1 MQRYFLKNHQFQDKQ
16 VRITDEDAHHIAR
29 VMRMVVGEQIIVCN
43 EEKEC
48 YYLTLTSV
56 TSDEVIGEIKEAIE
70 ADTELPI
77 DVTIAQGLPKG
88 DKFEWVIQKA
98 TECGAAHFMPV
109 GMERCVVKLDA
120 KKEVKKVER
129 WNKIAK
135 EAAEQSH
142 RQAVPTVHAVQSFK
156 AFLEQA
162 KQYDICL
169 FAYEETAKKGELAQL
184 KQTLKEIK
192 PGATL
197 LLLVGPEGGI
207 SEKEVEL
214 LTQQGF
220 KPCALGPRILRTE
233 TAPIYA
239 LSAISFALEF

>member
-1 MQRYFLKNHQFQDKQ
+1 MQRYFLNNTQFQGDGAI
-16 VRITDEDAHHIAR
+16 ITGDDAHHMSR
-29 VMRMVVGEQIIVCN
+29 VMRMEPGDQIIVCN
-43 EEKEC
+43 EDKACHFATIKQMNGQEIEV
-48 YYLTLTSV
+48 TLDSV
-56 TSDEVIGEIKEAIE
+56 IE
-70 ADTELPI
+70 AQTELPI
-77 DVTIAQGLPKG
+77 EVTIAHGLPKG

-98 TECGAAHFMPV
+98 TECGATNFMPV
-109 GMERCVVKLDA
+109 SMERCVVKLDA

-142 RQAVPTVHAVQSFK
+142 RQVVPKVHSVHTFK
-156 AFLEQA
+156 AFLEQS
-162 KQYDICL
+162 KHYDVCL
-169 FAYEETAKKGELAQL
+169 FAYEETAKQGELAQL
-184 KQTLKEIK
+184 KQTLENIK

-197 LLLVGPEGGI
+197 LLLVGPEGGVG
-207 SEKEVEL
+207 EKEVDL
-214 LTQQGF
+214 LIQHGF

>member
-1 MQRYFLKNHQFQDKQ
+1 MQRYFLNNTQFQGDGAI
-16 VRITDEDAHHIAR
+16 ITGDDAHHMSR
-29 VMRMVVGEQIIVCN
+29 VMRMEPGDQIIVCN
-43 EEKEC
+43 KDKACHFATIKQMNGQEIEV
-48 YYLTLTSV
+48 TLDSV
-56 TSDEVIGEIKEAIE
+56 IE
-70 ADTELPI
+70 AQTELPI
-77 DVTIAQGLPKG
+77 EVTIAHGLPKG

-98 TECGAAHFMPV
+98 TECGATNFMPV
-109 GMERCVVKLDA
+109 SMERCVVKLDA

-142 RQAVPTVHAVQSFK
+142 RQVVPKVHSVHTFK
-156 AFLEQA
+156 AFLEQS
-162 KQYDICL
+162 KHYDVCL
-169 FAYEETAKKGELAQL
+169 FAYEETAKQGELAQL
-184 KQTLKEIK
+184 KQTLENIK

-197 LLLVGPEGGI
+197 LLLVGPEGGVG
-207 SEKEVEL
+207 EKEVDL
-214 LTQQGF
+214 LIQHGF